1 MKPQKPEII
10 SLPNEVFKNELT
22 AINQYYL
29 YAKILEDMGY
39 EQLAQRECAE
49 AIEEMKHADWLETQL
64 GLIEGMGLEN
74 YLQSQMKPV

>member
-1 MKPQKPEII
+1 
-10 SLPNEVFKNELT
+10 
-22 AINQYYL
+22 
-29 YAKILEDMGY
+29 MGY

-49 AIEEMKHADWLETQL
+49 SIEEMEHADWLETQL

>member
-10 SLPNEVFKNELT
+10 SLLNEVLNNELT
-22 AINQYYL
+22 AINQYFL
-29 YAKILEDMGY
+29 HAKILEDMGY
-39 EQLAQRECAE
+39 EQLARKERAE
-49 AIEEMKHADWLETQL
+49 SIEEMEHADWLETQL